1 MDLTMDIAQM
11 SVNMHQQQD
20 MQSLGIAVTKMAMN
34 ASDDALELLEETTV
48 SVDPNLGNVVDVSA

>member
-20 MQSLGIAVTKMAMN
+20 MQSLGIAVAMN
-34 ASDDALELLEETTV
+34 ASDDALELLEETTA

>member
-20 MQSLGIAVTKMAMN
+20 MQSLGIAVAKMAMN
-34 ASDDALELLEETTV
+34 ASDDALELLEETTA

>member
-11 SVNMHQQQD
+11 SVNMHQQQA

>member
-20 MQSLGIAVTKMAMN
+20 MQSLGIAVAKMSMN
-34 ASDDALELLEETTV
+34 ASDDALELLEETTA
-48 SVDPNLGNVVDVSA
+48 SVDPNLGHVVDLSA